1 MLRQTG
7 SVTPIAPFKC
17 GRPSLNQLQYHKSPA
32 LASTMFPQPLWWEE
46 AGTSHSSTS
55 PRLHSS
61 MKQFVSY
68 SHPCSTLSKNGAPS
82 GSSRKTGRAH
92 IWLHSNHIKIT
103 SCFWSKMLLINTQ
116 AIQKNPFFHSISNHQ
131 SCPVFW
137 KQFYLKH
144 YLTSHQEEPSP
155 QANLNILYH

>member
-17 GRPSLNQLQYHKSPA
+17 GMPSLNQLQCHKSPA
-32 LASTMFPQPLWWEE
+32 LASTVFPQPLWWEE

-55 PRLHSS
+55 PHLNSS

-68 SHPCSTLSKNGAPS
+68 SHPCFTLSK
-82 GSSRKTGRAH
+82 KKAH
-92 IWLHSNHIKIT
+92 FQASAGKLVGHMWLHSNHIRIT
-103 SCFWSKMLLINTQ
+103 SCFWSKLLLINTQ
-116 AIQKNPFFHSISNHQ
+116 AIQKKTFFYSISNHQ

-137 KQFYLKH
+137 KQLYLKH